1 MTYSRTNK
9 SITIISHGSTLIGGG
24 HLNRCFALSEGFASF
39 GYHANWLVND
49 AAVSFLRQKGVQND
63 SVFSLEDLFSETS
76 FEQVLSLL
84 EDICPS
90 LCVIDSYAASPSLN
104 KTLRRRYATVIIDD
118 FRPRPLEEECDILL
132 NYNLGAESL
141 GYSQKSSKLLLGPQF
156 TLLRKNF
163 WNLKIVPG
171 ERILIIPGAGD
182 SKNTAESFAR
192 WWGKDWPSAELILG
206 PFVEKEKVRTLSD
219 IVQDKPN
226 FSVTHN
232 PPDLTQRMASARS
245 IICTSSVTAYE
256 ALALR
261 KPLVVFHVA
270 ENQIK
275 LGEEIEKQGL
285 GTNLGTWNAFGPEEL
300 NKAFSQIKPFP
311 PSVVNPF
318 GAKAAAEKIIEWI
331 KKGR

>member
-1 MTYSRTNK
+1 
-9 SITIISHGSTLIGGG
+9 
-24 HLNRCFALSEGFASF
+24 
-39 GYHANWLVND
+39 
-49 AAVSFLRQKGVQND
+49 
-63 SVFSLEDLFSETS
+63 
-76 FEQVLSLL
+76 
-84 EDICPS
+84 
-90 LCVIDSYAASPSLN
+90 
-104 KTLRRRYATVIIDD
+104 
-118 FRPRPLEEECDILL
+118 LEEECDILL

-156 TLLRKNF
+156 TLLRKDF

-192 WWGKDWPSAELILG
+192 WWGKGRPSAELILG
-206 PFVEKEKVRTLSD
+206 PFVEKEKVRTLSG
-219 IVQDKPN
+219 IVQGKPN

-232 PPDLTQRMASARS
+232 PLDLPQRMASARS

-261 KPLVVFHVA
+261 KPLVVFQVA

-285 GTNLGTWNAFGPEEL
+285 GINLGPWDAFKPEEL
-300 NKAFSQIKPFP
+300 NKAFFQIKPFP
-311 PSVVNPF
+311 PNVVNPF
-318 GAKAAAEKIIEWI
+318 GAKAAAGKIIEWI